1 MDSTQIQSLCER
13 GQNELSWM
21 QYLQAEKT
29 LAEAEALAWN
39 ARDWDSLSRLY
50 MPLQE
55 SRRQRRQRC
64 GEGKIQL
71 DFIARNAADALDGAA
86 IAGQIQHGQILI
98 AGWRSI
104 QPAIDARRAVAEL
117 GLYLD
122 IFLAAVYPMGEG
134 RIIVIVPT
142 ANIAMPATAPM
153 QPDILIRQLPVHS
166 IVLSDSNL
174 LARTYAATM
183 ALWERLHSPFLA
195 AAGFAPDA
203 VQKIDAYRET
213 IGVDYACELAHQ
225 NISNLARKIAVGEDA

>member
-1 MDSTQIQSLCER
+1 MR
-13 GQNELSWM
+13 
-21 QYLQAEKT
+21 YLQAEKT
-29 LAEAEALAWN
+29 LAEAEELAWN

-71 DFIARNAADALDGAA
+71 DFIARDAADAPDGAA
-86 IAGQIQHGQILI
+86 IARQIEHGQILI
-98 AGWRSI
+98 AGWGSI
-104 QPAIDARRAVAEL
+104 QPAVNARQAIAEL

-153 QPDILIRQLPVHS
+153 QPDVLMRQLPVHS
-166 IVLSDSNL
+166 IVLSDSEL
-174 LARTYAATM
+174 QTRTYAATM
-183 ALWERLHSPFLA
+183 ALWERLHAPFLA